1 MLRWLLC
8 GRARIRT
15 RIRHHCLGLV
25 DQFASRIVLLVQMMA
40 ALRPDRVRERLI
52 RVAVGQTA
60 TLFLLL
66 LVLLL
71 GTAEA
76 DVSHRHPAT
85 RRMIQATRLFN
96 WCGVSGGGRS
106 RSSTPDPTIAA
117 IFGALR
123 KFIMAAVSQRVLGWV
138 GPGLRRP
145 TVIANGRC

>member
-25 DQFASRIVLLVQMMA
+25 DQFASRIVLLGQMMA

-52 RVAVGQTA
+52 SVAVGQAA
-60 TLFLLL
+60 TLILLQAM
-66 LVLLL
+66 VLLL
-71 GTAEA
+71 GAAEA

-123 KFIMAAVSQRVLGWV
+123 KFIMAAVSQRVLGWE
-138 GPGLRRP
+138 GPG
-145 TVIANGRC
+145 